1 MAFHIRDPETDRLAR
16 ELAQIQRGGITEAVK
31 SALQTKLEEERRK
44 LPLMERIKDITD
56 EVASWP
62 KTGLKADKA
71 FYDSLNDEDD

>member
-1 MAFHIRDPETDRLAR
+1 MAFHIRDPNADAAMRKLA
-16 ELAQIQRGGITEAVK
+16 AQRGISITEAVREAAEE
-31 SALQTKLEEERRK
+31 ALAKDARK

>member
-1 MAFHIRDPETDRLAR
+1 MAFHIRDPRADAAVR
-16 ELAQIQRGGITEAVK
+16 ELAKEKGVSITVAVREA
-31 SALQTKLEEERRK
+31 AERELAERRKK